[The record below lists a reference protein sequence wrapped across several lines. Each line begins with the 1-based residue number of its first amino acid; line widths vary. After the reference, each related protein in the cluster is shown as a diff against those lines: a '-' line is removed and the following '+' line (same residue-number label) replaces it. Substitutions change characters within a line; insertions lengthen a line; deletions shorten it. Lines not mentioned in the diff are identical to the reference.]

1 VTTRRAARAS
11 TRWVLAF
18 AAPIAPMVML
28 PILLQAQPSG
38 ASSPPALNVS
48 PGGNYTNTQ
57 SISVSVGSNGY
68 FTPHSRVN
76 VLECSDAGGKTEN
89 LPKDDTTCDGN
100 TIQGTSIIVGND
112 GSFSLSQYPVYLLPS
127 STLGEQ
133 SNFMP
138 VCNQTNYC
146 VLYVGQDQND
156 FTAPKVF
163 SAPFLVTAGSGATTP
178 TSSAPSGATTP
189 TAGGGT
195 AATTPGAT
203 TQAGGGAAT
212 VTGGSA
218 TSGGATGGNGTS
230 TISSGALA
238 DTGLPAGIELV
249 ALCGAGLLLTGA
261 VGRRLTLRAR
271 R

>member
-1 VTTRRAARAS
+1 MCIV
-11 TRWVLAF
+11 
-18 AAPIAPMVML
+18 
-28 PILLQAQPSG
+28 PILLLAQPSG
-38 ASSPPALNVS
+38 ASAPPALNVS

-57 SISVSVGSNGY
+57 SISVSVGANSY

-76 VLECSDAGGKTEN
+76 ILECSDPGGQAGN

-112 GSFSLSQYPVYLLPS
+112 GSFSLSQYPVYLLPN

-133 SNFMP
+133 SNFKP

-163 SAPFLVTAGSGATTP
+163 SAPFLVTAGGATTS
-178 TSSAPSGATTP
+178 TTSGATTP
-189 TAGGGT
+189 TAASAAAAPTSAATHAGGSSAGTSGSGGSGTSSSDPGGGGT
-195 AATTPGAT
+195 SP
-203 TQAGGGAAT
+203 
-212 VTGGSA
+212 
-218 TSGGATGGNGTS
+218 
-230 TISSGALA
+230 GALA
-238 DTGLPAGIELV
+238 ATGMPAGIELV
-249 ALCGAGLLLTGA
+249 AVCGAGLLLTGA
-261 VGRRLTLRAR
+261 VGRRMTLRAR